1 MLCIGIFGGA
11 SLKTV
16 KNGSGIRVDPPTPLF
31 FQNSHIFLFFL
42 LGTSLTINKMSPN
55 ILEYIFVN
63 PSFINSNKTAND
75 TEQY

>member
-1 MLCIGIFGGA
+1 M
-11 SLKTV
+11 LKTV
-16 KNGSGIRVDPPTPLF
+16 KNGSGIWVDPPLF